1 MEDIHKIKSIHP
13 IDNFYF
19 DKLKD
24 LSCIF
29 SDYGFNKYRLSISCE
44 YLIYILNYEGIDI
57 ELTMESIAIIKDIYK
72 NFTIEDCLK
81 FKSKNYIIV
90 DYLAERLEDPN
101 IVKFINFGIINE
113 DIDSVSYTLMLK
125 SCIQKVILPKIN
137 EILTQIKKMILEWS
151 KLPILTY
158 VQGFP
163 SAPSF
168 LGKELM
174 VYYERLVIQSRK
186 LNNINYSCK
195 FGGLNGN
202 FNSLHMALPSIDWI
216 DEINV
221 FIKKLGL
228 TRNQYTTQIDH
239 NDNICETFDIMK
251 RINNIFIDLSND
263 FQNYLSLNFFKLGGK
278 NLGNINN
285 FEESEV
291 NFSLSNNLGDFLSN
305 KLPISKLQRDFK
317 SKIYMRHIGSLLSNS
332 FLGLDYLYNG
342 IKNLEINK
350 EEIEKELTTKYE
362 VTIDGFKTRLSVLE
376 VEYDENIFKNKI
388 TKENLSKIIDSLDIT
403 ENEKKYLGTI
413 TPLNY
418 TGIYKL

>member
-19 DKLKD
+19 DKVKD

-57 ELTMESIAIIKDIYK
+57 ELTMESKAIIKDIYK

-81 FKSKNYIIV
+81 LKSKNYNIV
-90 DYLAERLEDPN
+90 DYLTERIEDVN

-125 SCIQKVILPKIN
+125 SSIQKVILPKIN
-137 EILTQIKKMILEWS
+137 NILTQIKKMILEWS

-163 SAPSF
+163 SSPSF

-186 LNNINYSCK
+186 LNSVNYNCK

-202 FNSLHMALPSIDWI
+202 FNSLHMALPNIDWI
-216 DEINV
+216 EEMNL
-221 FIKKLGL
+221 FLKKLGL
-228 TRNQYTTQIDH
+228 NRNQYTTQIDH
-239 NDNICETFDIMK
+239 NDNICEIFDIMK

-263 FQNYLSLNFFKLGGK
+263 FQNYLSLNFFKLGKEGIK
-278 NLGNINN
+278 NINN

-291 NFSLSNNLGDFLSN
+291 NFCLSNNLGDFLSN
-305 KLPISKLQRDFK
+305 KLPISKLHGDFK
-317 SKIYMRHIGSLLSNS
+317 SKIYMRYIGSVFTNT
-332 FLGLDYLYNG
+332 FLGLDFLNDG
-342 IKNLEINK
+342 IHDLIINK
-350 EEIEKELTTKYE
+350 DKMEEELVNKYDLI
-362 VTIDGFKTRLSVLE
+362 IDGFKTRLSVLDI
-376 VEYDENIFKNKI
+376 EYDDNIFNTNI
-388 TKENLSKIIDSLDIT
+388 NRENLTKIIDCLDIT

>member
-1 MEDIHKIKSIHP
+1 
-13 IDNFYF
+13 
-19 DKLKD
+19 
-24 LSCIF
+24 
-29 SDYGFNKYRLSISCE
+29 
-44 YLIYILNYEGIDI
+44 
-57 ELTMESIAIIKDIYK
+57 
-72 NFTIEDCLK
+72 
-81 FKSKNYIIV
+81 
-90 DYLAERLEDPN
+90 
-101 IVKFINFGIINE
+101 
-113 DIDSVSYTLMLK
+113 MLK

-239 NDNICETFDIMK
+239 NDNICETFDIIK

-362 VTIDGFKTRLSVLE
+362 VIIDGFKTRLSVLE
-376 VEYDENIFKNKI
+376 VEYEETIFKNKI